1 MAKEDLQHFELME
14 KKRKATGLSW
24 SQRFYLNK
32 SLESNSTLIDT
43 LFYYLLHM
51 HHPQVFVKREVVSI
65 GLPAVEAALR
75 ARTLG
80 ARTIALVLPTY
91 SEAQPLYDH
100 IRTRNCYVADINVG
114 EVPPLP
120 VCDYGFMFA
129 VETFVHS
136 PKAYATVRHW
146 ANFMFIEGGFCK
158 HHALSREETE
168 MCLKQNYSFVMRIK
182 EGILNTKTAIYDSDE
197 SSETSRTL
205 WLARR

>member
-1 MAKEDLQHFELME
+1 MAKEDLEHFELME
-14 KKRKATGLSW
+14 KRRKATGLSW
-24 SQRFYLNK
+24 SQRFYMNK
-32 SLESNSTLIDT
+32 LPESNATLIDT
-43 LFYYLLHM
+43 LFFYLLNR
-51 HHPQVFVKREVVSI
+51 HHPQMFAKREAVSI
-65 GLPAVEAALR
+65 GLPAVEAVLR

-91 SEAQPLYDH
+91 EEARPLYRE

-114 EVPPLP
+114 EVPPIP

-136 PKAYATVRHW
+136 PKAYATIRHW
-146 ANFMFIEGGFCK
+146 ANFMFIEGGFCG

-168 MCLKQNYSFVMRIK
+168 LCLKQNYSFVMRIK
-182 EGILNTKTAIYDSDE
+182 ESILNTKAAIYDSDE